1 MLKVRASRQDIPSF
15 SVYWAISSGVGLLL
29 LSIMV
34 AALLWPY
41 GAAFAQSGPNGVA
54 THDLATHFNGAC
66 ATLTN
71 TIVST
76 ANGGEIRLRATVE
89 DYFDGDT
96 IDTTQWITDYS
107 NPAYP
112 DQAPLIGSGVL
123 TLYGSYL
130 RSVQVFSETTPTRFF
145 EASARMADA
154 SLMRS
159 PSNVDIGFY
168 RAYPPLRLPPGE
180 QSSIRLFIGQPAH
193 STVNRL
199 LYVRSRD
206 GADGPILDTMVNNW
220 GGVESDQRIGLSQY
234 RTFRINWGPT
244 ETWYLIDGSV
254 ISQVPGDTP
263 LPHTGV
269 STRTTYVFLYNQ
281 DPLDPDSPN
290 WSNTMPLLVDW
301 VRAGVYPSSGQY
313 TSCVLDAGQIANW
326 SQATV
331 TATIL
336 AQTGASLETR
346 TSVDGA
352 TWSSWAPAG
361 TIGNG
366 VSVLTPSSPSGRY
379 LQYRLTLTSSDPI
392 HSPEVAALSFSY
404 FGPSS
409 LVVAPAAAT
418 LNPGASQQ
426 FAATAYDSNNA
437 VVNNA
442 PVSWSIVNGGGVIDN
457 GGLFTAG
464 LPAGVFTDTVVATTS
479 NNVTGTATITVLEL
493 PPVAVIGGPYTG
505 VEGQPVQLDASGSSD
520 PNGGPLSYAWDLNN
534 DGLYDNATGPM
545 PSAAWPDNGVYT
557 IGLLV
562 TDSAGLTGTASTTV
576 TIANADPQIT
586 FIDRN
591 TPVRR
596 GELFTVTVTATDV
609 PSDTLYYSF
618 DWTSDGTFDVE
629 NSLSNTAV
637 TTYPNTGVYTVTVRV
652 ADEDGGMITE
662 TTTVTVTPQLLSATA
677 TNNGP
682 VRRGQNVT
690 VTVNAVQELSDP
702 LTYAFDWDNDGTYD
716 LTTASASAVVSYTTT
731 GARTVGVRVTD
742 ADGGVVTTSTV
753 VTVTPQLLSA
763 TATNDSPVRRGQNV
777 TVTVNAVQELSD
789 PLTYGFDWDNDGIFE
804 VVQPSNSAA
813 MSFTSTGVKPVGFGV
828 TDGQGAVVTGTTY
841 VTVTPQMLTINE
853 VTNSGP
859 VVRNQPV
866 TVIVTATQELSD
878 PLLYSFDWDNNG
890 VYDVVDQVSNSAVT
904 VYPTAGNYVVRV
916 RVRDVDG
923 GEATAT
929 TTVQVNAQVIQ
940 ITQVTSDAPKRR
952 GQTVTV
958 SVTAVQQLNETL
970 LYSFD
975 WNNDEVYEVVDQTG
989 ATASTSYAS
998 TGTKTVRV
1006 RVRDS
1011 QNSEAVTTA
1020 NLLITP
1026 QLLSATATNDSPVR
1040 RGQNAT
1046 VTVNA
1051 VQELSD
1057 PLTYAFDWDNDG
1069 TYDLTTAS
1077 ASAVVSYPTTGA
1089 RTVGVRVTDADGGVV
1104 TTSTVVTVTPQ
1115 NLTITSVVNSGPVA
1129 VGDSVLVTVNA
1140 VQELNDALLYSFDW
1154 DNDETYDV
1162 IDQPLNSASTSYATP
1177 GEKTVRVRV
1186 RDGNG
1191 AEATA
1196 TTTFEVLEVGG
1207 GGFTDFLYL
1216 PIVNR

>member
-1 MLKVRASRQDIPSF
+1 MLKARVSKQDIPSF
-15 SVYWAISSGVGLLL
+15 PAYWAISSGVGLLL

-41 GAAFAQSGPNGVA
+41 GAAFAQSGPNGVI
-54 THDLATHFNGAC
+54 THDVATHFNGAC
-66 ATLTN
+66 AVLTN

-107 NPAYP
+107 NPAFP
-112 DQAPLIGSGVL
+112 HQAPLIGSGVL

-130 RSVQVFSETTPTRFF
+130 RSVQVFSATTPTRFF

-180 QSSIRLFIGQPAH
+180 QSSIRLFIGQPTH

-220 GGVESDQRIGLSQY
+220 GGVESNQRIGLSQY

-281 DPLDPDSPN
+281 DPLVPGDPN

-313 TSCVLDAGQIANW
+313 TSCVLDAGQIVNW

-437 VVNNA
+437 AVNNA
-442 PVSWSIVNGGGVIDN
+442 PISWSVVNGGGVIDDS
-457 GGLFTAG
+457 GLFTAG
-464 LPAGVFTDTVVATTS
+464 LSTGVFTNTVLATTS
-479 NNVTGTATITVLEL
+479 NNVTGTATITVLKL

-562 TDSAGLTGTASTTV
+562 TDSVGLTGTASTTV

-618 DWTSDGTFDVE
+618 DWTSNGTFDVE
-629 NSLSNTAV
+629 NSLSNTAII
-637 TTYPNTGVYTVTVRV
+637 TYPNTGVYTVTVRV
-652 ADEDGGMITE
+652 ADEDGGMITG

-702 LTYAFDWDNDGTYD
+702 LSYSFDWDNDGTYD

-753 VTVTPQLLSA
+753 VTVTPQ
-763 TATNDSPVRRGQNV
+763 N
-777 TVTVNAVQELSD
+777 
-789 PLTYGFDWDNDGIFE
+789 
-804 VVQPSNSAA
+804 
-813 MSFTSTGVKPVGFGV
+813 
-828 TDGQGAVVTGTTY
+828 
-841 VTVTPQMLTINE
+841 LTITS

-859 VVRNQPV
+859 VAVGESVLV
-866 TVIVTATQELSD
+866 TVNAAQELND
-878 PLLYSFDWDNNG
+878 PLLYSFDWDN
-890 VYDVVDQVSNSAVT
+890 
-904 VYPTAGNYVVRV
+904 
-916 RVRDVDG
+916 
-923 GEATAT
+923 
-929 TTVQVNAQVIQ
+929 
-940 ITQVTSDAPKRR
+940 
-952 GQTVTV
+952 
-958 SVTAVQQLNETL
+958 
-970 LYSFD
+970 
-975 WNNDEVYEVVDQTG
+975 
-989 ATASTSYAS
+989 
-998 TGTKTVRV
+998 
-1006 RVRDS
+1006 
-1011 QNSEAVTTA
+1011 
-1020 NLLITP
+1020 
-1026 QLLSATATNDSPVR
+1026 
-1040 RGQNAT
+1040 
-1046 VTVNA
+1046 
-1051 VQELSD
+1051 
-1057 PLTYAFDWDNDG
+1057 DG
-1069 TYDLTTAS
+1069 TYD
-1077 ASAVVSYPTTGA
+1077 VV
-1089 RTVGVRVTDADGGVV
+1089 
-1104 TTSTVVTVTPQ
+1104 
-1115 NLTITSVVNSGPVA
+1115 
-1129 VGDSVLVTVNA
+1129 
-1140 VQELNDALLYSFDW
+1140 
-1154 DNDETYDV
+1154 
-1162 IDQPLNSASTSYATP
+1162 DQPLNSASTSYVTP

-1196 TTTFEVLEVGG
+1196 TTTFEVLEVRGG
-1207 GGFTDFLYL
+1207 EFTDFLYL

>member
-1 MLKVRASRQDIPSF
+1 MLKARVSKQDIPSF
-15 SVYWAISSGVGLLL
+15 PAYWAISSGVGLLL

-41 GAAFAQSGPNGVA
+41 GAAFAQSGPNGVI
-54 THDLATHFNGAC
+54 THDVATHFNGAC
-66 ATLTN
+66 AVLTN

-107 NPAYP
+107 NPAFP
-112 DQAPLIGSGVL
+112 HQAPLIGSGVL

-130 RSVQVFSETTPTRFF
+130 RSVQVFSATTPTRFF

-180 QSSIRLFIGQPAH
+180 QSSIRLFIGQPTH

-220 GGVESDQRIGLSQY
+220 GGVESNQRIGLSQY

-281 DPLDPDSPN
+281 DPLVPGDPN

-313 TSCVLDAGQIANW
+313 TSCVLDAGQIVNW

-437 VVNNA
+437 AVNNA
-442 PVSWSIVNGGGVIDN
+442 PISWSVVNGGGVIDDS
-457 GGLFTAG
+457 GLFTAG
-464 LPAGVFTDTVVATTS
+464 LSTGVFTNTVLATTS
-479 NNVTGTATITVLEL
+479 NNVTGTATITVLKL

-562 TDSAGLTGTASTTV
+562 TDSVGLTGTASTTV

-618 DWTSDGTFDVE
+618 DWTSNGTFDVE
-629 NSLSNTAV
+629 NSLSNTAII
-637 TTYPNTGVYTVTVRV
+637 TYPNTGVYTVTVRV
-652 ADEDGGMITE
+652 ADEDGGMITG

-702 LTYAFDWDNDGTYD
+702 LTY
-716 LTTASASAVVSYTTT
+716 
-731 GARTVGVRVTD
+731 
-742 ADGGVVTTSTV
+742 
-753 VTVTPQLLSA
+753 
-763 TATNDSPVRRGQNV
+763 
-777 TVTVNAVQELSD
+777 
-789 PLTYGFDWDNDGIFE
+789 GFDWDNNGVFE

-916 RVRDVDG
+916 RVRDADG

-940 ITQVTSDAPKRR
+940 ITQVMSDAPKRR

-1057 PLTYAFDWDNDG
+1057 PLSYSFDWDNDG

-1115 NLTITSVVNSGPVA
+1115 NLTITSVTNSGPVA
-1129 VGDSVLVTVNA
+1129 VGESVLVTVNA
-1140 VQELNDALLYSFDW
+1140 AQELNDPLLYSFDW
-1154 DNDETYDV
+1154 DNDGTYDV
-1162 IDQPLNSASTSYATP
+1162 VDQPLNSASTSYVTP

-1196 TTTFEVLEVGG
+1196 TTTFEVLEVRGG
-1207 GGFTDFLYL
+1207 EFTDFLYL